1 MPTRSPLLRISM
13 SFYLLFCL
21 RSYYTVYGLV
31 HIGMYIVQ
39 TIVVDPHHVDADP
52 DSTYHTDADPDSD
65 FYLMRIQIRIF
76 TLMRIRIHSQ
86 ILAAK

>member
-1 MPTRSPLLRISM
+1 M

-39 TIVVDPHHVDADP
+39 TIVVDPHHVDADQ
-52 DSTYHTDADPDSD
+52 DSTYHPDMDPDADSD
-65 FYLMRIQIRIF
+65 FYLMRIRIRIRTRIF
-76 TLMRIRIHSQ
+76 TLMWIRMRIQ
-86 ILAAK
+86 ILASK